1 MEKFLDYHNEIWCDV
16 IIIDVRYVILARLC
30 YMIWTLPFM
39 IDQIQVL
46 SLLNVEIS
54 NLSACFQGLTIEIR
68 HKGKIRKKNEL
79 T

>member
-1 MEKFLDYHNEIWCDV
+1 
-16 IIIDVRYVILARLC
+16 
-30 YMIWTLPFM
+30 MIWTLPFM